1 MAKAPASG
9 PVVLVLASGRGE
21 RFLASG
27 GQGSKLKALLAG
39 RPVLE
44 WTLAA
49 VRESGLPFHVEDAG
63 HPGMGDSIAAAAKAT
78 SDAQGWLVLPGDL
91 PLVRAET
98 LRAVASAMRE
108 EGAEIVVP
116 AYRGQRGHPVGFTKG
131 CGFALMALS
140 GPMGAASIVRARS
153 VRELVVEDEG
163 VGVDVDTVDAL
174 AQAEKLLMERRAM
187 PGR

>member
-27 GQGSKLKALLAG
+27 GQGPKLKALLAG
-39 RPVLE
+39 KPVLD

-63 HPGMGDSIAAAAKAT
+63 HPGMGDSIAAAVKAT
-78 SDAQGWLVLPGDL
+78 SEAQGWLVLPGDL

-98 LRAVASAMRE
+98 LRAVASAMRQ

-116 AYRGQRGHPVGFTKG
+116 VSRGQRGHPVGFTKG

-140 GPMGAASIVRARS
+140 GPIGAASIVRARS
-153 VRELVVEDEG
+153 VRELAVEDEG
-163 VGVDVDTVDAL
+163 IAVDIDTVEAL
-174 AQAEKLLMERRAM
+174 AAAEALLAGRRAGS
-187 PGR
+187 PP

>member
-27 GQGSKLKALLAG
+27 GQGSKLKAMLAG
-39 RPVLE
+39 RPVLD

-63 HPGMGDSIAAAAKAT
+63 HPGMGDSIAAAVKAT
-78 SDAQGWLVLPGDL
+78 ADAEGWLVLPGDL
-91 PLVRAET
+91 PLVQADT
-98 LRAVASAMRE
+98 LRAVANAMRE
-108 EGAEIVVP
+108 DGAEIVVP
-116 AYRGQRGHPVGFTKG
+116 VHRGQRGHPVGFTRG
-131 CGFALMALS
+131 CEFALMALS

-163 VGVDVDTVDAL
+163 IGVDVDTLDAL
-174 AQAEKLLMERRAM
+174 AQAERLLV
-187 PGR
+187 GRGVV

>member
-27 GQGSKLKALLAG
+27 GQGSKLKAMLAG
-39 RPVLE
+39 RPVLD

-63 HPGMGDSIAAAAKAT
+63 HPGMGDSIAAAVKAT
-78 SDAQGWLVLPGDL
+78 ADAEGWLVLPGDL
-91 PLVRAET
+91 PLVRANT
-98 LRAVASAMRE
+98 LRAVANAMRE
-108 EGAEIVVP
+108 DGAEIVVP
-116 AYRGQRGHPVGFTKG
+116 VYRGQRGHPVGFTRG
-131 CGFALMALS
+131 CEFALMALS

-163 VGVDVDTVDAL
+163 IGVDVDTLDAL
-174 AQAEKLLMERRAM
+174 AQAEKLLV
-187 PGR
+187 GRGVV

>member
-27 GQGSKLKALLAG
+27 GQGSKLKAMLAG
-39 RPVLE
+39 RPVLD

-63 HPGMGDSIAAAAKAT
+63 HPGMGDSIAAAVKAT
-78 SDAQGWLVLPGDL
+78 ADAEGWLVLPGDL
-91 PLVRAET
+91 PLVRADT
-98 LRAVASAMRE
+98 LRAVANAMRE
-108 EGAEIVVP
+108 DGAEIVVP
-116 AYRGQRGHPVGFTKG
+116 VHRGQRGHPVGFTRG
-131 CGFALMALS
+131 CEFALMALS

-153 VRELVVEDEG
+153 VRELVVEDDG
-163 VGVDVDTVDAL
+163 IGVDVDTLEAL
-174 AQAEKLLMERRAM
+174 AEAEKLLV
-187 PGR
+187 GRGVV